1 MDSIAVGA
9 LAPAVRPAG
18 IFKREGLP
26 LRGFPV
32 INVDML
38 KHNFE
43 MITLNYY
50 KLSYKRAALQWLAKK
65 MVIWSIY
72 LLNLVFLSKVFEF

>member
-32 INVDML
+32 INVDMS
-38 KHNFE
+38 K
-43 MITLNYY
+43 
-50 KLSYKRAALQWLAKK
+50 Q
-65 MVIWSIY
+65 IWASA
-72 LLNLVFLSKVFEF
+72 